1 MEGFSLK
8 QHRDH
13 NGEDEQRNDFLNH
26 LQLNECKRSAIIYEA
41 DAIGWH
47 LTNVLKEGYSP
58 REGDNG
64 NQGPV
69 FTNARF
75 AQFQMTVP
83 SKGHKYIA
91 QHEQEDRINT

>member
-1 MEGFSLK
+1 MEGFALK

-13 NGEDEQRNDFLNH
+13 DGEDEQRNDFLNH

-41 DAIGWH
+41 NAIGRH
-47 LTNVLKEGYSP
+47 LAHVFKECNPP

-91 QHEQEDRINT
+91 QHEQEDGVDS